1 MKRDKVLKI
10 GYDGHSEFITIETD
24 NHGWGKI
31 LDICKHE
38 SFHKVD
44 IFGAYR
50 LAGYVFVVDAKN
62 SIKRMEAEL
71 INPFFC
77 PLDDNYY
84 NGNASMLI
92 GTNIYGNAYVV
103 KAYGMKYGAFSKKDM
118 GDLARKNP
126 FTIDNLS
133 EMGITPKGR

>member
-10 GYDGHSEFITIETD
+10 VYDGHSEFITIETD

-44 IFGAYR
+44 IFRGLIVWRAMYC
-50 LAGYVFVVDAKN
+50 VDAKN

-71 INPFFC
+71 INPSFAR
-77 PLDDNYY
+77 LDD
-84 NGNASMLI
+84 
-92 GTNIYGNAYVV
+92 
-103 KAYGMKYGAFSKKDM
+103 
-118 GDLARKNP
+118 
-126 FTIDNLS
+126 TI
-133 EMGITPKGR
+133 

>member
-71 INPFFC
+71 INPSF
-77 PLDDNYY
+77 
-84 NGNASMLI
+84 
-92 GTNIYGNAYVV
+92 
-103 KAYGMKYGAFSKKDM
+103 
-118 GDLARKNP
+118 ARLMT
-126 FTIDNLS
+126 TIIMQRQHANRHEHLRQCLCGEGLWD
-133 EMGITPKGR
+133 EVRGF